1 MKRLGSKLQEKLTD
15 LKVEFIAATLRGL
28 AKVELQRH
36 PRCIIVITGS
46 VGKTTT
52 KALVSSVLAQAHRT
66 RATDGNT
73 NDRTGV
79 PSTILN
85 EPNIVTI
92 KSLARC
98 LPRVLARIFSRDPRE
113 EYLALEIG
121 AKRPGQIA
129 KHFRAFKPDIAIV
142 TTVGASHLETLGT
155 VDDVA
160 HEKSKVI
167 TYLSRGGIAVL
178 CADDQ
183 RVSDM
188 AHLHEGK
195 TLLFGFNV
203 KADVQTINFQRGKS
217 GLIAF
222 IEDGVGTHEL
232 HLPSIHNRHHLYS
245 VMAAW
250 CIGMAAGVPQE
261 QMAKA
266 LTSAA
271 PRPGRGSIT
280 TGSSGT
286 LVYDDSFNANPVSL
300 SAALDT
306 LKVIA
311 SGRRRV
317 AILGDMLELG
327 RLSLDLHREMGMY
340 AARCSDV
347 LITVGEFA
355 EAYREGFTAV
365 EQAATCIICKD
376 LDHLTSTLNVELQ
389 CGDVILFKGSHGT
402 GLFNVARDIKIR
414 IDDW

>member
-1 MKRLGSKLQEKLTD
+1 MS
-15 LKVEFIAATLRGL
+15 
-28 AKVELQRH
+28 
-36 PRCIIVITGS
+36 
-46 VGKTTT
+46 
-52 KALVSSVLAQAHRT
+52 
-66 RATDGNT
+66 
-73 NDRTGV
+73 
-79 PSTILN
+79 
-85 EPNIVTI
+85 
-92 KSLARC
+92 
-98 LPRVLARIFSRDPRE
+98 PRVLARIFSRDPRE
-113 EYLALEIG
+113 EHLVLEIG

-160 HEKSKVI
+160 HENGKVI

-222 IEDGVGTHEL
+222 IEDGVGTAS
-232 HLPSIHNRHHLYS
+232 SIHSQSPSPLLSYGCWRASRTNGQS
-245 VMAAW
+245 VDERCAA
-250 CIGMAAGVPQE
+250 
-261 QMAKA
+261 
-266 LTSAA
+266 TR
-271 PRPGRGSIT
+271 PRLNNHREL
-280 TGSSGT
+280 GT

-311 SGRRRV
+311 SGKRRV

-347 LITVGEFA
+347 LIAVGEFA

-389 CGDVILFKGSHGT
+389 CGYVILFKGSHGT
-402 GLFNVARDIKIR
+402 GLYNVA
-414 IDDW
+414 